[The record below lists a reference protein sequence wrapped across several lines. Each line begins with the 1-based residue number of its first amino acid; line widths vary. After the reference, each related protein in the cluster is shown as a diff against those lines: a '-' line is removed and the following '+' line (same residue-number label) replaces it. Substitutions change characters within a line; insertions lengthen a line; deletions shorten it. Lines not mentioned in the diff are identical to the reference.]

1 MSGIGGSPSTN
12 LWYRCWMELGDCLAE
27 KWRVEGSPSSRSVL
41 EKMDEIER
49 RQAEVQREREAN
61 GL

>member
-1 MSGIGGSPSTN
+1 
-12 LWYRCWMELGDCLAE
+12 MELGDCLAE